1 VTGADRGLILS
12 DFEEDR
18 TLSIMQ
24 KNYPPAI
31 FAIGRN
37 YAAHAAEMKGQTP
50 QRPVVFIKNP
60 ASVIGNGEAIII
72 PRICEE
78 PHEQVDYEGEL
89 AVILGRDCRDAPEA
103 DAMEYVGAYAIG
115 NDVSARWWQKEGS
128 GGQWVRGKSFDTF
141 CPLSEPVDAGGI
153 ADPQALHLVTKLNG
167 DIVQEADTADMI
179 FPVASL
185 IAELSRGTT
194 LLAGTVILTGTP
206 SGVGAAQD
214 PPRFLRPGDTIEITI
229 NTLGTLRNPV
239 ERESE
244 NSRCP

>member
-1 VTGADRGLILS
+1 MERND
-12 DFEEDR
+12 
-18 TLSIMQ
+18 
-24 KNYPPAI
+24 PPAI

-37 YAAHAAEMKGQTP
+37 YAAHAAEMKGERP
-50 QRPVVFIKNP
+50 QRPVVFMKNP

-72 PRICEE
+72 PRICEQ

-89 AVILGRDCRDAPEA
+89 AVIIGRDCRDVPESEA
-103 DAMEYVGAYAIG
+103 LDYVGAYAIG

-141 CPLSEPVDAGGI
+141 CPLSERVEARKV

-179 FPVASL
+179 FPVAAL

-206 SGVGAAQD
+206 SGVGAART
-214 PPRFLRPGDTIEITI
+214 PPRFLRGGDIIEITI
-229 NTLGTLRNPV
+229 DDLGTLRNPV
-239 ERESE
+239 ERESGKE
-244 NSRCP
+244 